1 MFLAESLNQKLKSTL
16 EKYELN
22 RTNNCLFPYTKPH
35 QNPKVLEI
43 QRNYP
48 EITREQLQDL
58 TNEEFLNKFTLQ
70 KLHKKWQRSFPY
82 NYGITTKKFSDDCT
96 SKEAQKSKAYI
107 KDLLDRDIFE
117 VKLPRW
123 NKSTKPAYSKS
134 EKEKIPLK
142 KTLFDV
148 NHGFN
153 NYLVTPLKDN
163 FVEEGTDS
171 RNVHIFGDD
180 WNVSSK
186 LEKNEKKMMDTE
198 LFIKSMNNTQNYWRS
213 KNYYRMNE
221 MELPISSERKQVEE
235 PRYYK
240 SYQSPKH
247 LTMYNYEKMKRAKN
261 DLWLEKEKVYKEEKM
276 KNLGSVPEKINYLV
290 EKRMFPKYKE
300 RFDILTGKKK
310 EIINDNKKKTH
321 WKDEELIGK
330 IELINNWKDTNWF
343 QPNRTFNP
351 EMKKREI
358 LIQLVPNK
366 DKILREQERLK
377 EEKISENKRKIKH
390 DLMEEKHQELKQ
402 RKINPIQ
409 FSKYPINQSAFEATK
424 NNCFSDG
431 ESEKKGFVSVN
442 LNKNKHNFNKN
453 NTYQFGNYIFEID
466 DKKLFLD
473 AYKKVLI
480 KNENTIKRNRTMYPN
495 GNKKWIEFKYHH
507 PGKFRE
513 FNYKIVVGDNQK
525 KEEKFMA
532 WSCCNN
538 TDKNA
543 KGCQRVKINRHKWNF
558 DNA

>member
-58 TNEEFLNKFTLQ
+58 TNEEFLNKFTVQ
-70 KLHKKWQRSFPY
+70 KLHKKWQRRFPY

-96 SKEAQKSKAYI
+96 SKEAQKAKAYI

-117 VKLPRW
+117 VKIPRW
-123 NKSTKPAYSKS
+123 NNSTKPDNNKL
-134 EKEKIPLK
+134 EKEKVPLK
-142 KTLFDV
+142 KTLFEV
-148 NHGFN
+148 HHGFN
-153 NYLVTPLKDN
+153 NYLVTPLKDK
-163 FVEEGTDS
+163 FVEEGTES
-171 RNVHIFGDD
+171 RDVHIFGED

-186 LEKNEKKMMDTE
+186 LEKNEKKMLDTD
-198 LFIKSMNNTQNYWRS
+198 LFIKSMNNTQKYWRN

-240 SYQSPKH
+240 SYQSPRS
-247 LTMYNYEKMKRAKN
+247 LTIYNYEKMKRAKN
-261 DLWLEKEKVYKEEKM
+261 DLWLEREKVLREETM
-276 KNLGSVPEKINYLV
+276 KNLGSVPEKIQCIV

-310 EIINDNKKKTH
+310 EIVIESKNKTH
-321 WKDEELIGK
+321 WKDDELMEK

-343 QPNRTFNP
+343 RPNKTFNP
-351 EMKKREI
+351 EIKKREI
-358 LIQLVPNK
+358 LKQLVPNK
-366 DKILREQERLK
+366 DKILREQERLR
-377 EEKISENKRKIKH
+377 EEKISENKRKMKH
-390 DLMEEKHQELKQ
+390 DLMEQKHQEIKQ
-402 RKINPIQ
+402 KKINPIQ
-409 FSKYPINQSAFEATK
+409 LSKYPINQSIFETTK
-424 NNCFSDG
+424 NNYYSD
-431 ESEKKGFVSVN
+431 SEREQKG
-442 LNKNKHNFNKN
+442 LATLYINKDKS
-453 NTYQFGNYIFEID
+453 NYKFEID

-480 KNENTIKRNRTMYPN
+480 KKDNSVKRNKTTYNNENN
-495 GNKKWIEFKYHH
+495 KWIQFRYHH
-507 PGKFRE
+507 PGKYRE
-513 FNYKIVVGDNQK
+513 FIYKTGGGDIPR
-525 KEEKFMA
+525 KEETFMA

-538 TDKNA
+538 IDKNS
-543 KGCQRVKINRHKWNF
+543 KGCQRVKINRHKWNLEH
-558 DNA
+558 A

>member
-16 EKYELN
+16 DKYELN
-22 RTNNCLFPYTKPH
+22 NTNNCLFPYTKPR
-35 QNPKVLEI
+35 QNSKVLEI

-48 EITREQLQDL
+48 EITREQLKDL

-70 KLHKKWQRSFPY
+70 KLHKKWQRRFPY

-96 SKEAQKSKAYI
+96 SKDAQKAKIYI

-117 VKLPRW
+117 VKIPRW
-123 NKSTKPAYSKS
+123 NKSTKPDYFNT
-134 EKEKIPLK
+134 EKNKVPLK
-142 KTLFDV
+142 KTLFEV

-153 NYLVTPLKDN
+153 NYLVTPLKDK
-163 FVEEGTDS
+163 FIEEGTDS

-180 WNVSSK
+180 WNISNK
-186 LEKNEKKMMDTE
+186 LEKNEKKMMDTD
-198 LFIKSMNNTQNYWRS
+198 LFLKSMNNTQKYWRS

-240 SYQSPKH
+240 AYQSPRS
-247 LTMYNYEKMKRAKN
+247 LTIYNYEKMKRAKN
-261 DLWLEKEKVYKEEKM
+261 DLWLEREKVLKEEKM
-276 KNLGSVPEKINYLV
+276 KNLGSLPEKVNIIV

-310 EIINDNKKKTH
+310 EIINESKKKTH
-321 WKDEELIGK
+321 WKDDELIDK
-330 IELINNWKDTNWF
+330 IELVNSWKDTNWF
-343 QPNRTFNP
+343 QPNRTFNQD
-351 EMKKREI
+351 MKKREI
-358 LIQLVPNK
+358 LKQLVPNK

-390 DLMEEKHQELKQ
+390 DLMEQRHLEIKQ
-402 RKINPIQ
+402 RKLNPLNI
-409 FSKYPINQSAFEATK
+409 SKYPINQSIFEATR
-424 NNCFSDG
+424 NNYYNN
-431 ESEKKGFVSVN
+431 EEPEKKY
-442 LNKNKHNFNKN
+442 KTTFNKDN
-453 NTYQFGNYIFEID
+453 NNIIHFGNYKFELD

-473 AYKKVLI
+473 SYKRVLI
-480 KNENTIKRNRTMYPN
+480 KNDNIMKRSKTMYSN
-495 GNKKWIEFKYHH
+495 GNNKWIEFKYHH
-507 PGKFRE
+507 PGKYRE
-513 FNYKIVVGDNQK
+513 FIYKTGGGEAPK

-538 TDKNA
+538 IDKNA
-543 KGCQRVKINRHKWNF
+543 KGCFRVKINKHKWNL

>member
-22 RTNNCLFPYTKPH
+22 STNNCLFPYTKPR

-58 TNEEFLNKFTLQ
+58 TNEEFLNKFTIQ
-70 KLHKKWQRSFPY
+70 KLHKKWQRRFPY

-96 SKEAQKSKAYI
+96 SKEAQKAKIYI

-117 VKLPRW
+117 VKIPRW
-123 NKSTKPAYSKS
+123 NKSTKPDYTKT
-134 EKEKIPLK
+134 EKDKIPLK
-142 KTLFDV
+142 KTLFEV

-153 NYLVTPLKDN
+153 NYLVTPLKDK

-171 RNVHIFGDD
+171 RNIHIFGDD
-180 WNVSSK
+180 WNVSNK
-186 LEKNEKKMMDTE
+186 LEKNEKKILDTD
-198 LFIKSMNNTQNYWRS
+198 LFIKSMNNTQKYWRS

-221 MELPISSERKQVEE
+221 MELPISSERRQVEE

-240 SYQSPKH
+240 SYQNPRS
-247 LTMYNYEKMKRAKN
+247 LTIYNYEKMKKAKN
-261 DLWLEKEKVYKEEKM
+261 DLWLEREKVYKEEKM
-276 KNLGSVPEKINYLV
+276 KNLGSVPEKINCIV

-300 RFDILTGKKK
+300 RFDILTGKTK
-310 EIINDNKKKTH
+310 EVINDNKKKTH
-321 WKDEELIGK
+321 WKDEELIEK
-330 IELINNWKDTNWF
+330 IQLINNWKETNWF
-343 QPNRTFNP
+343 QPNKTFNP
-351 EMKKREI
+351 DMKKREI
-358 LIQLVPNK
+358 LKQLVPNK

-377 EEKISENKRKIKH
+377 EEKISESKRKIKH
-390 DLMEEKHQELKQ
+390 DLMEQKHQEIKE

-409 FSKYPINQSAFEATK
+409 LSKYPINQSVFETTK
-424 NNCFSDG
+424 NNYFSDS
-431 ESEKKGFVSVN
+431 ESDKKGLVTMY
-442 LNKNKHNFNKN
+442 LNKDRNNFNTN
-453 NTYQFGNYIFEID
+453 NTFQFGNYKFEID

-480 KNENTIKRNRTMYPN
+480 KKENSIKKNKTMYQN
-495 GNKKWIEFKYHH
+495 GSNKWIEFKYHH
-507 PGKFRE
+507 PGKYRE
-513 FNYKIVVGDNQK
+513 FNYKIGVENPK
-525 KEEKFMA
+525 KEESFMA

-543 KGCQRVKINRHKWNF
+543 KGCQRVKINKHKWNL

>member
-58 TNEEFLNKFTLQ
+58 TNEEFLNKFTIQ
-70 KLHKKWQRSFPY
+70 KLHKKWQRRFPY

-96 SKEAQKSKAYI
+96 SKEAQKAKAYI

-117 VKLPRW
+117 VKIPRW
-123 NKSTKPAYSKS
+123 NKSTKPDYSTT
-134 EKEKIPLK
+134 EKNKVPLK
-142 KTLFDV
+142 KTLFEV

-153 NYLVTPLKDN
+153 NYLVTPLKDK
-163 FVEEGTDS
+163 FVEEGTES
-171 RNVHIFGDD
+171 RDVHIFGED
-180 WNVSSK
+180 WNVSNK
-186 LEKNEKKMMDTE
+186 LEKKKKKMMDTD
-198 LFIKSMNNTQNYWRS
+198 LFIKSMNNTQKYWRS

-240 SYQSPKH
+240 QYQSPRS
-247 LTMYNYEKMKRAKN
+247 LTIYNYEKMKKAKN

-276 KNLGSVPEKINYLV
+276 KNLGSVPEKINCIV
-290 EKRMFPKYKE
+290 EKRMLPKYKE
-300 RFDILTGKKK
+300 RFDIITGKKK
-310 EIINDNKKKTH
+310 EIINDNKRKTH
-321 WKDEELIGK
+321 WKDEELIEK
-330 IELINNWKDTNWF
+330 IELINDWKDTNWF
-343 QPNRTFNP
+343 KPNRTFNP
-351 EMKKREI
+351 EQKNREI
-358 LIQLVPNK
+358 LKQLVPNK

-377 EEKISENKRKIKH
+377 EERISENKRKLKH
-390 DLMEEKHQELKQ
+390 DLMEQKHLEVKQ
-402 RKINPIQ
+402 RKLNPLHL
-409 FSKYPINQSAFEATK
+409 SKYPINQSLFETTK
-424 NNCFSDG
+424 NNIFSDT
-431 ESEKKGFVSVN
+431 ESLKKGYN
-442 LNKNKHNFNKN
+442 TMLNKDNIFHFN
-453 NTYQFGNYIFEID
+453 NYKFELD

-480 KNENTIKRNRTMYPN
+480 KKDNNIKRSKTLYSN
-495 GNKKWIEFKYHH
+495 GNNKWIEFRYHH
-507 PGKFRE
+507 PGKYRE
-513 FNYKIVVGDNQK
+513 FIYKTGGEYPK
-525 KEEKFMA
+525 KEESFSA

-543 KGCQRVKINRHKWNF
+543 KGCQRVKINRHKWNL

>member
-16 EKYELN
+16 DKYELN
-22 RTNNCLFPYTKPH
+22 NTNNCLFPYTKPR

-70 KLHKKWQRSFPY
+70 KLHKKWQRRFPY

-96 SKEAQKSKAYI
+96 SKDAQNAKIYI

-117 VKLPRW
+117 VKIPRW
-123 NKSTKPAYSKS
+123 NKSTKPDYFNT
-134 EKEKIPLK
+134 EKNKVPLK
-142 KTLFDV
+142 KTLFEV

-153 NYLVTPLKDN
+153 NYLVTPLKDK
-163 FVEEGTDS
+163 FIEEGTDS

-180 WNVSSK
+180 WNISNK
-186 LEKNEKKMMDTE
+186 LEKNEKKMMDTD
-198 LFIKSMNNTQNYWRS
+198 LFLKSMNNTQKYWRS

-240 SYQSPKH
+240 AYQNPRS
-247 LTMYNYEKMKRAKN
+247 LTIYNYEKMKRAKN
-261 DLWLEKEKVYKEEKM
+261 DLWLEREKVLKEEKM
-276 KNLGSVPEKINYLV
+276 KNLGSLPEKINIIV

-310 EIINDNKKKTH
+310 EIINESKKKTH
-321 WKDEELIGK
+321 WKDDELIDK
-330 IELINNWKDTNWF
+330 IELVNSWKDTNWF
-343 QPNRTFNP
+343 QPNRTFTQD
-351 EMKKREI
+351 MKKREI
-358 LIQLVPNK
+358 LKQLVPNK

-390 DLMEEKHQELKQ
+390 DLMEQRHLEIKQ
-402 RKINPIQ
+402 RKLNPINI
-409 FSKYPINQSAFEATK
+409 SKYPINQSIFEATK
-424 NNCFSDG
+424 NNYYSDD
-431 ESEKKGFVSVN
+431 EPEKRIYKTTS
-442 LNKNKHNFNKN
+442 FNKDN
-453 NTYQFGNYIFEID
+453 NNIIHFGNFKFELD

-480 KNENTIKRNRTMYPN
+480 KNDNFMKRSKTMYSS
-495 GNKKWIEFKYHH
+495 GNNKWIEFKYHH
-507 PGKFRE
+507 PGKYRE
-513 FNYKIVVGDNQK
+513 FIYKTGGGEVPK

-538 TDKNA
+538 IDKNA
-543 KGCQRVKINRHKWNF
+543 KGCHRVKINKHKWNL